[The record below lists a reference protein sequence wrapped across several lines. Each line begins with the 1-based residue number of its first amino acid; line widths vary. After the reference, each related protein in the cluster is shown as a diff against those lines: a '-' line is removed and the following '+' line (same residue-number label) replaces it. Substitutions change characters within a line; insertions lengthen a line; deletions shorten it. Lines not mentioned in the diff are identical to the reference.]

1 MPPHPVY
8 HETSAACT
16 GAEVAMCTKTQEPD
30 ASVVNLKMV
39 IFPEPL
45 NPVPEQLAALP
56 EVGDTVKF
64 LLTVSSVK
72 TCGLVQLAPCG

>member
-8 HETSAACT
+8 IAISTGCT
-16 GAEVAMCTKTQEPD
+16 GEELATCTRTHEPD
-30 ASVVNLKMV
+30 ASVVNRKMV

-45 NPVPEQLAALP
+45 NPVPEQFAALP
-56 EVGDTVKF
+56 DVGEIVKF